1 MYTFQIFQILE
12 PLSSLALETR
22 PTLTNALVSLAFEL
36 KKLPSKHSSWWR
48 HLEDVLKTSFV
59 FVFRRRLQDI
69 FKTSYQD
76 VFKTSSKRLQHVFQ
90 KRLQDVLPRRLPK
103 TSSRH
108 LQDVLKSFSR
118 RLAKMSSRRFQDL
131 SSSYAVLVNKFSRC
145 LQDVFT
151 TFLRCAAKIDLPVY
165 LDR

>member
-108 LQDVLKSFSR
+108 LQDVLKTFSR
-118 RLAKMSSRRFQDL
+118 RLPDIFKTSCKDVFET
-131 SSSYAVLVNKFSRC
+131 FSRLIIKLC
-145 LQDVFT
+145 
-151 TFLRCAAKIDLPVY
+151 CSC
-165 LDR
+165 

>member
-90 KRLQDVLPRRLPK
+90 KRLQHVLPRRLPK

-108 LQDVLKSFSR
+108 LQDVLKTFSR
-118 RLAKMSSRRFQDL
+118 RLPDIFKTSC
-131 SSSYAVLVNKFSRC
+131 K
-145 LQDVFT
+145 DVFE
-151 TFLRCAAKIDLPVY
+151 TFPRLIIKLCCSC
-165 LDR
+165 